1 MLGLGIRVLEIYYG
15 EDDYSRKRA
24 IDALREQ
31 LGDPEMASL
40 NAVTLNA
47 TDTTPAEV
55 IAQAGA
61 VPFLASGRLV
71 VVEGLLAVFARS
83 QGGGGSRGGGRAS
96 RSRQAALDDSQQQ
109 SPDPFRGWGQ
119 LKEVAP
125 SLPESNILV
134 LSDAN
139 ATDSNPLLK
148 HLAPVANVR
157 VFAPLRGNDLT
168 NWIGR
173 SVQERGG
180 KMDGAAQRALGDAH
194 GSNLWALSNEID
206 KLMLYAGPDRS
217 ITVEDVT
224 TMTAATREENIFA
237 MVDDV
242 IERRYPRA
250 RERIERLRSDT
261 GAAVPQIMAM
271 LGTQVR
277 RLLAAK
283 DATDR
288 HVSQAELQDAIGSRS
303 DFAIRKTVNQ
313 SRSFTMPRLREMH
326 RAILDYDIALKTGQ
340 LNEDTA
346 MELLIADLC
355 GVGAT
360 GRR

>member
-1 MLGLGIRVLEIYYG
+1 MLEIYYG

-24 IDALREQ
+24 IEALREQ

-40 NAVTLNA
+40 NTVTLTA
-47 TDTTPAEV
+47 SETTPAEV
-55 IAQAGA
+55 VAQAGA
-61 VPFLASGRLV
+61 VPFLANGRLV
-71 VVEGLLAVFARS
+71 VVEGLLAMFSRS
-83 QGGGGSRGGGRAS
+83 QGGGGGRGGGRSS
-96 RSRQAALDDSQQQ
+96 RSRQAALQDSESQ
-109 SPDPFRGWGQ
+109 SIDSFRGWGQ
-119 LKEVAP
+119 LKDLAP
-125 SLPESNILV
+125 GLPESNILV
-134 LSDAN
+134 LSDGA
-139 ATDSNPLLK
+139 AADSNPLLK

-157 VFAPLRGNDLT
+157 IFAPLRGNELSG
-168 NWIGR
+168 WIGQTIR
-173 SVQERGG
+173 ERGG
-180 KMDGAAQRALGDAH
+180 QIENAAQRALADAH

-206 KLMLYAGPDRS
+206 KLLLYAGPDRP
-217 ITVEDVT
+217 ITVEDVSS
-224 TMTAATREENIFA
+224 MTGSTREENIFA

-288 HVSQAELQDAIGSRS
+288 RVSQSELQDAIGTRS
-303 DFAIRKTVNQ
+303 EFAIRKTVNQ

-355 GVGAT
+355 GIGT
-360 GRR
+360 PGRR

>member
-1 MLGLGIRVLEIYYG
+1 MLEIYYG

-40 NAVTLNA
+40 NTVTLSA
-47 TDTTPAEV
+47 SDTTPAEV
-55 IAQAGA
+55 AAQAGA
-61 VPFLASGRLV
+61 VPFLANGRLV
-71 VVEGLLAVFARS
+71 VVEGLLAMFARS
-83 QGGGGSRGGGRAS
+83 QGGRGGRS
-96 RSRQAALDDSQQQ
+96 PRSRQAALDDNQPGSDD
-109 SPDPFRGWGQ
+109 SFRGWGQ
-119 LKEVAP
+119 LKDIAP
-125 SLPESNILV
+125 GLPESNILV
-134 LSDAN
+134 LSDEA
-139 ATDSNPLLK
+139 AADSNPLLR

-168 NWIGR
+168 GWIGQT
-173 SVQERGG
+173 VHDRGG
-180 KMDGAAQRALGDAH
+180 RIENAAQRALADAH

-206 KLMLYAGPDRS
+206 KLLLYAGPDRP
-217 ITVEDVT
+217 ITVEDVSS
-224 TMTAATREENIFA
+224 MTGATREENIFA

-271 LGTQVR
+271 LGTQLR

-283 DATDR
+283 DATER
-288 HVSQAELQDAIGSRS
+288 RVSQSELQDAIGSRS

-346 MELLIADLC
+346 LELLIADLC
-355 GVGAT
+355 GIGT
-360 GRR
+360 SRRR

>member
-1 MLGLGIRVLEIYYG
+1 MFEIYYG

-24 IDALREQ
+24 IDALRAR

-40 NAVTLNA
+40 NSVTVSA
-47 TDTTPAEV
+47 ADSSPPEV
-55 IAQAGA
+55 VAQAGA
-61 VPFLASGRLV
+61 VPFLANGRLV
-71 VVEGLLAVFARS
+71 IVEGLLAMFSRS
-83 QGGGGSRGGGRAS
+83 QGSGAGRAGGRG
-96 RSRQAALDDSQQQ
+96 RSRQAGLDDSKTQT
-109 SPDPFRGWGQ
+109 PDTFRGWGQ
-119 LKEVAP
+119 LKDLAP
-125 SLPESNILV
+125 GLPESNILV
-134 LSDAN
+134 LSDGAV
-139 ATDSNPLLK
+139 ADSNPLLK
-148 HLAPVANVR
+148 YLAPAANVR

-168 NWIGR
+168 TWIGNMAR
-173 SVQERGG
+173 ERDGG
-180 KMDGAAQRALGDAH
+180 IEGPAARALADAH

-206 KLMLYAGPDRS
+206 KLLLYAGPDRPIS
-217 ITVEDVT
+217 VADVT
-224 TMTAATREENIFA
+224 AMTGSTREENIFA

-242 IERRYPRA
+242 IERRYPSA
-250 RERIERLRSDT
+250 RERVEKLRADT

-288 HVSQAELQDAIGSRS
+288 RVSQAELQDAIGSRS

-326 RAILDYDIALKTGQ
+326 RAILDYDIALKTGR
-340 LNEDTA
+340 LSEDTA

-355 GVGAT
+355 GIGAPT
-360 GRR
+360 PQHARR

>member
-1 MLGLGIRVLEIYYG
+1 MLEIYYG

-24 IDALREQ
+24 IDALRDQ

-40 NAVTLNA
+40 NTVTLSA
-47 TDTTPAEV
+47 ADTTPAEV
-55 IAQAGA
+55 VAQAGA
-61 VPFLASGRLV
+61 VPFLAEGRLV
-71 VVEGLLAVFARS
+71 VVEGLLAMFSRS
-83 QGGGGSRGGGRAS
+83 QGGGGGRGAGRSA
-96 RSRQAALDDSQQQ
+96 RSRQAALEDTSSEPADS
-109 SPDPFRGWGQ
+109 FRGWGQ
-119 LKEVAP
+119 LKDLAP
-125 SLPESNILV
+125 GLPESNILV
-134 LSDAN
+134 LSDEA
-139 ATDSNPLLK
+139 AADSNPLLK

-168 NWIGR
+168 RWIGQA
-173 SVQERGG
+173 VQERGG
-180 KMDGAAQRALGDAH
+180 RVENAAQRALADAH

-206 KLMLYAGPDRS
+206 KLLLYAGDRP
-217 ITVEDVT
+217 ITIEDVQA
-224 TMTAATREENIFA
+224 MTGATREENIFA

-250 RERIERLRSDT
+250 RERIERLREDS

-288 HVSQAELQDAIGSRS
+288 RVSQSELQDAIGSRS
-303 DFAIRKTVNQ
+303 DFAIRKTVDQ
-313 SRSFTMPRLREMH
+313 SRNFSMPRLREMH

-346 MELLIADLC
+346 LELLIADLC
-355 GVGAT
+355 GIGT
-360 GRR
+360 PRRG

>member
-1 MLGLGIRVLEIYYG
+1 MLEIYYG

-40 NAVTLNA
+40 NTVTLSA
-47 TDTTPAEV
+47 ADTTPAEV
-55 IAQAGA
+55 VAQASA
-61 VPFLASGRLV
+61 VPFLANGRLV
-71 VVEGLLAVFARS
+71 VVEGLLAVFSRS
-83 QGGGGSRGGGRAS
+83 QGGGGGRGGGRS
-96 RSRQAALDDSQQQ
+96 TRTRQAALEDTQSQSADS
-109 SPDPFRGWGQ
+109 FRGWGQ
-119 LKEVAP
+119 LKDIAP
-125 SLPESNILV
+125 GLPESNILV
-134 LSDAN
+134 LSDEA
-139 ATDSNPLLK
+139 AADSNPLLR

-157 VFAPLRGNDLT
+157 TFAPLRGNDLT

-180 KMDGAAQRALGDAH
+180 QMDGAAQRALGDAH

-206 KLMLYAGPDRS
+206 KLMLYAGPDRP
-217 ITVEDVT
+217 ITVEDVNS
-224 TMTAATREENIFA
+224 MTGATREENIFA

-250 RERIERLRSDT
+250 RERIERLRADT
-261 GAAVPQIMAM
+261 GAAVPQIIAM

-283 DATDR
+283 DTTER
-288 HVSQAELQDAIGSRS
+288 RVSQAELQDAIGTRS

-340 LNEDTA
+340 LNEDMA

>member
-1 MLGLGIRVLEIYYG
+1 MLEIYYG

-24 IDALREQ
+24 IDVLREQ

-40 NAVTLNA
+40 NTVTLSA
-47 TDTTPAEV
+47 ADTTPAEV
-55 IAQAGA
+55 VAQAGA
-61 VPFLASGRLV
+61 VPFLANGRLV
-71 VVEGLLAVFARS
+71 VVEGLLAMFSRS
-83 QGGGGSRGGGRAS
+83 QGGGGSRRSS
-96 RSRQAALDDSQQQ
+96 RSRQAVLEDNESQSTDS
-109 SPDPFRGWGQ
+109 FRGWGQ
-119 LKEVAP
+119 LKDLAP
-125 SLPESNILV
+125 GLPESNILV
-134 LSDAN
+134 LSDEA
-139 ATDSNPLLK
+139 AADSNPLLR

-168 NWIGR
+168 GWIGQT
-173 SVQERGG
+173 VHERGG
-180 KMDGAAQRALGDAH
+180 RIENAAQRALGDAH

-206 KLMLYAGPDRS
+206 KLLLYAGPDRP
-217 ITVEDVT
+217 ITVEDVNA
-224 TMTAATREENIFA
+224 MTGATREENIFA

-250 RERIERLRSDT
+250 RERIERLREDS

-283 DATDR
+283 DATER
-288 HVSQAELQDAIGSRS
+288 RVSQSELQDAIGSRS
-303 DFAIRKTVNQ
+303 DFAIRKTVDQ

-346 MELLIADLC
+346 LELLIADLC
-355 GVGAT
+355 GIGT
-360 GRR
+360 PGRR

>member
-1 MLGLGIRVLEIYYG
+1 MLEIYYG
-15 EDDYSRKRA
+15 EDGYSRKHA

-40 NAVTLNA
+40 NTVTLNA
-47 TDTTPAEV
+47 ADTTPAEV
-55 IAQAGA
+55 VAQAGA
-61 VPFLASGRLV
+61 VPFMAEGRLV
-71 VVEGLLAVFARS
+71 VVEGLLALFLRS
-83 QGGGGSRGGGRAS
+83 QGGGSKA
-96 RSRQAALDDSQQQ
+96 DS
-109 SPDPFRGWGQ
+109 FRGWGQ
-119 LKEVAP
+119 LKDIAP
-125 SLPESNILV
+125 GLPESNILV
-134 LSDAN
+134 LSDEA
-139 ATDSNPLLK
+139 ATDSNALLK

-157 VFAPLRGNDLT
+157 VFAPLRGNGLVE
-168 NWIGR
+168 WIGQTVR
-173 SVQERGG
+173 ERGG
-180 KMDGAAQRALGDAH
+180 RMDNAAQRALADAH

-206 KLMLYAGPDRS
+206 KLLLYAGPDRPV
-217 ITVEDVT
+217 TVEDVSS
-224 TMTAATREENIFA
+224 MTGTTREENIFA

-283 DATDR
+283 DATER
-288 HVSQAELQDAIGSRS
+288 RVSQSELQDAIGSRS

-346 MELLIADLC
+346 LELLIADLC
-355 GVGAT
+355 GIGA
-360 GRR
+360 

>member
-1 MLGLGIRVLEIYYG
+1 MLEIYYG

-40 NAVTLNA
+40 NTVTLSA
-47 TDTTPAEV
+47 ADTTLAEV
-55 IAQAGA
+55 VAQAGA
-61 VPFLASGRLV
+61 VPFLANGRLV
-71 VVEGLLAVFARS
+71 VVEGLMAMFSRS
-83 QGGGGSRGGGRAS
+83 QGGGGGRGGGRSS
-96 RSRQAALDDSQQQ
+96 RSRQAALEDTQPKSEDS
-109 SPDPFRGWGQ
+109 FRGWGQ
-119 LKEVAP
+119 LKDIAP
-125 SLPESNILV
+125 GLPESNILV
-134 LSDAN
+134 LSDETA
-139 ATDSNPLLK
+139 ADSNPLLK

-168 NWIGR
+168 GWIGQT
-173 SVQERGG
+173 VHERGG
-180 KMDGAAQRALGDAH
+180 RIENAAQRALADAH

-206 KLMLYAGPDRS
+206 KLLLYAGPDRP
-217 ITVEDVT
+217 ITAEDVSS
-224 TMTAATREENIFA
+224 MTGSTREENIFA

-288 HVSQAELQDAIGSRS
+288 RVSQSELQDAIGTRS

-355 GVGAT
+355 GIGT
-360 GRR
+360 PRRG

>member
-1 MLGLGIRVLEIYYG
+1 MLEIYYG

-40 NAVTLNA
+40 NTVTLSA
-47 TDTTPAEV
+47 ADTTPAEV
-55 IAQAGA
+55 VAQAGA
-61 VPFLASGRLV
+61 VPFLANGRLV
-71 VVEGLLAVFARS
+71 VVEGLLAMFSRS
-83 QGGGGSRGGGRAS
+83 QGGGGGRGAGRS
-96 RSRQAALDDSQQQ
+96 LRSRQTALEDTSSEPADS
-109 SPDPFRGWGQ
+109 FRGWGQ
-119 LKEVAP
+119 LKHLAP
-125 SLPESNILV
+125 GLPESNILV
-134 LSDAN
+134 LSDEA
-139 ATDSNPLLK
+139 AADSNPLLR

-157 VFAPLRGNDLT
+157 VFAPMRGNDLVR
-168 NWIGR
+168 WIGQT
-173 SVQERGG
+173 VHERGG
-180 KMDGAAQRALGDAH
+180 GIDNAAQRALADAH

-206 KLMLYAGPDRS
+206 KLLLYAGPDRP
-217 ITVEDVT
+217 ITVEDVQA
-224 TMTAATREENIFA
+224 MTGTTREENIFA

-250 RERIERLRSDT
+250 RERIERLREDS

-288 HVSQAELQDAIGSRS
+288 RVSQSELQDAIGSRS
-303 DFAIRKTVNQ
+303 DFAIRKTVDQ

-346 MELLIADLC
+346 LELLIADLC
-355 GVGAT
+355 GIGT
-360 GRR
+360 PQRR

>member
-1 MLGLGIRVLEIYYG
+1 MLEVYYG

-40 NAVTLNA
+40 NSVTLNA
-47 TDTTPAEV
+47 ADTTPAEV
-55 IAQAGA
+55 VAQAGA
-61 VPFLASGRLV
+61 VPFLANGRLV
-71 VVEGLLAVFARS
+71 VVEGLLGMFSRS
-83 QGGGGSRGGGRAS
+83 QGGGVGRGGGRSS
-96 RSRQAALDDSQQQ
+96 RSRQTTPEDSEPQ
-109 SPDPFRGWGQ
+109 STDSFRGWGQ
-119 LKEVAP
+119 LKDIA
-125 SLPESNILV
+125 SGLPELNILV
-134 LSDAN
+134 LSDDSA
-139 ATDSNPLLK
+139 ADSNPLLK

-168 NWIGR
+168 GWIGQ

-180 KMDGAAQRALGDAH
+180 RMDAAAQRALADAH

-206 KLMLYAGPDRS
+206 KLLLYAGPDRP
-217 ITVEDVT
+217 ITAEDVSS
-224 TMTAATREENIFA
+224 MTGATREENIFA

-250 RERIERLRSDT
+250 RERIERLRADT

-288 HVSQAELQDAIGSRS
+288 RVSQSELQDAIGTRS

-355 GVGAT
+355 GIGTT

>member
-1 MLGLGIRVLEIYYG
+1 MLEIYYG

-40 NAVTLNA
+40 NTVTLNA
-47 TDTTPAEV
+47 ADTTPAEV
-55 IAQAGA
+55 VAQAGA
-61 VPFLASGRLV
+61 VPFLANGRLV
-71 VVEGLLAVFARS
+71 VVEGLLTMFSRS
-83 QGGGGSRGGGRAS
+83 QGGGGSRRSS
-96 RSRQAALDDSQQQ
+96 RSRQAVLEDNESQSTDS
-109 SPDPFRGWGQ
+109 FRGWGQ
-119 LKEVAP
+119 LKDIAP
-125 SLPESNILV
+125 GLPESNILV
-134 LSDAN
+134 LSDEA
-139 ATDSNPLLK
+139 AADSNPLLR

-168 NWIGR
+168 GWIGQT
-173 SVQERGG
+173 VHERGG
-180 KMDGAAQRALGDAH
+180 RIENAAQRALGDAH

-206 KLMLYAGPDRS
+206 KLLLYAGPDRP
-217 ITVEDVT
+217 ITVEDVNA
-224 TMTAATREENIFA
+224 MTGATREENIFA

-250 RERIERLRSDT
+250 RERIERLREDS

-283 DATDR
+283 DATER
-288 HVSQAELQDAIGSRS
+288 RVSQSELQDAIGSRS

-346 MELLIADLC
+346 LELLIADLC
-355 GVGAT
+355 GIGT
-360 GRR
+360 PGRGR

>member
-1 MLGLGIRVLEIYYG
+1 MLEIYYG
-15 EDDYSRKRA
+15 EDDYSRKHA

-40 NAVTLNA
+40 NTVTLSA
-47 TDTTPAEV
+47 ADTTPAEV
-55 IAQAGA
+55 VAQAGA
-61 VPFLASGRLV
+61 VPFLANGRLV
-71 VVEGLLAVFARS
+71 VVEGLLAMFSRS
-83 QGGGGSRGGGRAS
+83 QGGRGGRSS
-96 RSRQAALDDSQQQ
+96 RTRQAGLEDSQPAGDDS
-109 SPDPFRGWGQ
+109 FRGWGQ
-119 LKEVAP
+119 LKDIAP
-125 SLPESNILV
+125 GLPESNILV
-134 LSDAN
+134 LSDET
-139 ATDSNPLLK
+139 ATDSNPLLR

-157 VFAPLRGNDLT
+157 VFAPLRSNDLT
-168 NWIGR
+168 AWIGQT
-173 SVQERGG
+173 VHERGG
-180 KMDGAAQRALGDAH
+180 GIENAAQRALADAH

-206 KLMLYAGPDRS
+206 KLLLYAGDRS
-217 ITVEDVT
+217 ITVEDVQA
-224 TMTAATREENIFA
+224 MTGTTREENIFA

-250 RERIERLRSDT
+250 RERIERLREDS

-283 DATDR
+283 DATER
-288 HVSQAELQDAIGSRS
+288 RVSQAELQDAIGSRS

-326 RAILDYDIALKTGQ
+326 RAILDYDIALKTGK

-355 GVGAT
+355 GIGT
-360 GRR
+360 PGRGP